1 MNLQSNNKNNLWT
14 GFARNCSLALTVAW
28 MMLMA
33 TAANAGCG
41 SRGGTNP
48 SAAVSLP
55 TLAGLTAAPAGDGN
69 SGHGNSIVGLWHVT
83 YTMADGTFYYESY
96 DTWHS
101 DGTEWESANL
111 SPIAGN
117 ICEGVW
123 KQVGPAVH
131 LNHVGW
137 TFDNSGNS
145 IGPFTQIEDV
155 VVGVNGNSYRGT
167 FDFKQYDMSGNLL
180 QEITGT
186 MTATRIT
193 VNWQKQAD

>member
-1 MNLQSNNKNNLWT
+1 MNLQLMHRNDLWSSS
-14 GFARNCSLALTVAW
+14 ARTFCVA
-28 MMLMA
+28 MTAVCLMFMA
-33 TAANAGCG
+33 TASNAACG
-41 SRGGTNP
+41 SRGGTAP

-55 TLAGLTAAPAGDGN
+55 ALAALTGAE
-69 SGHGNSIVGLWHVT
+69 SEHGNSIVGLWHVT

-101 DGTEWESANL
+101 DGTEWESANV
-111 SPIAGN
+111 SPLIGN

-123 KQVGPAVH
+123 KQTGSAIH
-131 LNHVGW
+131 LDHVGW
-137 TFDNSGNS
+137 GFDNSGNT
-145 IGPFTQIEDV
+145 IGPFTQIENV
-155 VVGVNGNSYRGT
+155 VVGGNGNSYRGT

-193 VNWQKQAD
+193 AN

>member
-1 MNLQSNNKNNLWT
+1 MKHGSRIMKHTLWRRELR
-14 GFARNCSLALTVAW
+14 GAALALVAIA
-28 MMLMA
+28 MLLA
-33 TAANAGCG
+33 TTTANAACG
-41 SRGGTNP
+41 SRGGSGP

-55 TLAGLTAAPAGDGN
+55 ALASLSAVPAGNIN
-69 SGHGNSIVGLWHVT
+69 SGKGESIVGLWHVT

-111 SPIAGN
+111 SPLIGN

-123 KQVGPAVH
+123 KQTGTAIH

-137 TFDNSGNS
+137 GFDNSGNT
-145 IGPFTQIEDV
+145 IGPFTQIENV
-155 VVGVNGNSYRGT
+155 VVGGNGNSYRGT
-167 FDFKQYDMSGNLL
+167 FDFKLYDMNGNLI

-186 MTATRIT
+186 MAATRI
-193 VNWQKQAD
+193 VPN